1 MSDQRKKVFRNLPEQ
16 VLHNTEE
23 IENIQ
28 KGAVVLAELGIKVVG
43 QVSEVSELPDPA
55 TYEGEYGDAYAVGT
69 ESPFVYYVFTRPFE
83 DIGDHWFL
91 IGEFPKPGPQG
102 PQGLQGEKG
111 EKGDTGEAGP
121 SGPQGPRG
129 YTGETGA
136 TGQQGE
142 RGPEGPRGPQGDA
155 GGFIKIFGLLNS
167 EDDLPDPATLHDLT
181 VAYLIGAA
189 NPRDLYIQVG
199 TTSEEAQWLNT
210 GPLNNATLVYAN
222 GEAVLIWNSDTKLD
236 ASKTAVANVG
246 GLVIPSAAPASHVLV
261 GIDTTNGQEII
272 NIGSGLTLENG
283 ALKTTGG
290 GGTQLYKHLI
300 KIPKQTSGSV
310 LVKVISTSA
319 TPYTYNNW
327 WKAANGP
334 DFIQWWFID
343 GSSETSE
350 YGNNHSIIIYPYQT
364 YVIYINRGTSTET
377 AGVKLTKS
385 DALIY
390 GSPSFVDTVTAL

>member
-16 VLHNTEE
+16 VLHNTAE

-55 TYEGEYGDAYAVGT
+55 TYEGEYGDAYAVGS

-83 DIGDHWFL
+83 DLGDHWFL

-102 PQGLQGEKG
+102 PQGVQGEKG
-111 EKGDTGEAGP
+111 DKGDTGSAGP
-121 SGPQGPRG
+121 AGPQGPRG

-142 RGPEGPRGPQGDA
+142 RGPEGPQGPQGDA

-167 EDDLPDPATLHDLT
+167 EDDLPDPETLHDLT

-210 GPLNNATLVYAN
+210 GPLNNATLVYPN
-222 GEAVLIWNSDTKLD
+222 GEAVLIWNSDTKLN
-236 ASKTAVANVG
+236 ASKEAISNVG
-246 GLVIPSAAPASHVLV
+246 GLVIPSSAPSSHVLV
-261 GIDTTNGQEII
+261 GIDTSNGQEL
-272 NIGSGLTLENG
+272 IGLGPNFSIVNGKLTYTES
-283 ALKTTGG
+283 GG
-290 GGTQLYKHLI
+290 GGTKLYKHMIRWQSGGGLVVYSTVSTQ
-300 KIPKQTSGSV
+300 QTSSTLSASDSILNSPKTIAVYHTNTPTNVNQITHYPVNNVTISGSGSSAKYSYYYDYGSADGAKNNV
-310 LVKVISTSA
+310 SNASFLSA
-319 TPYTYNNW
+319 TV
-327 WKAANGP
+327 
-334 DFIQWWFID
+334 QM
-343 GSSETSE
+343 
-350 YGNNHSIIIYPYQT
+350 
-364 YVIYINRGTSTET
+364 
-377 AGVKLTKS
+377 L
-385 DALIY
+385 
-390 GSPSFVDTVTAL
+390 